1 MATPTRKAEVMT
13 AEAPAR
19 AVPPAA
25 VPRHTRPAPLHSER
39 ASAGLALRQ
48 IWFGGLLVAA
58 WTGILLWFGAV
69 GFDKAHKLA
78 GGVSLASLAD
88 NPAFRAIY
96 GLPTAVDTLGG
107 FMVWRVQ
114 ILITIVGAIWVT
126 LATSGVLRGNEEAGR
141 FDLMLAAPLSLARAT
156 GSSLIAVLA
165 APLLAVVVTASALQ
179 AAGAPAGGSWLYGAG
194 IGLLL
199 ATFAAVAAFTS
210 QLVPERRRAGGL
222 AAAVVLVMLVLRM
235 VADGYKGA
243 GWVRWTTPFGWVENL
258 HAFGGNDLLPLVP
271 LIVAPLALAA
281 LALWLARQRDTGA
294 GLVRAADT
302 APRASTR
309 MLAGP
314 LTFLTGRRLRGVIGW
329 ALAVAV
335 VGVFSGALADSFTGF
350 ASSSQYVQELEKF
363 GMGAAVTP
371 RGFLAIMDAILAV
384 VMAGYAIT
392 CIHGDYDD
400 EVTTRL
406 DMPYSNKVTRTRWA
420 GSSLLTMAAGLV
432 LLTVVIALTTWAGS
446 AITGAGLSA
455 ADCFEGAANVLPV
468 AVLFLGFAML
478 LHGVWPSWTAGLV
491 GGLVIVLYMVSLIG
505 PGLSWP
511 KWLVDLSPYHHLAL
525 VPAQSPGWT
534 ALGVMLGIA
543 AAAAAAGLIGYA
555 RRDLR

>member
-1 MATPTRKAEVMT
+1 MT
-13 AEAPAR
+13 AQAPVR
-19 AVPPAA
+19 PVPPAA
-25 VPRHTRPAPLHSER
+25 APRHARPGLLHSER

-58 WTGILLWFGAV
+58 WTGIMLWFGAV

-114 ILITIVGAIWVT
+114 ILITIVGAIWAA
-126 LATSGVLRGNEEAGR
+126 LAVSGVLRGSEEAGR
-141 FDLMLAAPLSLARAT
+141 FDLMLATPLSLARAT
-156 GSSLIAVLA
+156 GASLLA
-165 APLLAVVVTASALQ
+165 ALAPPLLAMVVAASALQ
-179 AAGAPAGGSWLYGAG
+179 AAGAPAGGAWLWGAG
-194 IGLLL
+194 LGLLI
-199 ATFAAVAAFTS
+199 ATFAALAALTS
-210 QLVPERRRAGGL
+210 QVVPDQRRAGGL
-222 AAAVVLVMLVLRM
+222 AAAVVLGTLVLRM
-235 VADGYKGA
+235 VADGYQGT
-243 GWVRWTTPFGWVENL
+243 GWVRWTTPFGWLENL
-258 HAFGGNDLLPLVP
+258 HAFGGTDLLPLVP
-271 LIVAPLALAA
+271 LLGAPLLLAA
-281 LALWLARQRDTGA
+281 CALWLARQRDTGA
-294 GLVRAADT
+294 GLVRAADS

-309 MLAGP
+309 MLTGP
-314 LTFLTGRRLRGVIGW
+314 LGFLTSRRLRGLIGW

-335 VGVFSGALADSFTGF
+335 VAVFSGALADSFTGF
-350 ASSSQYVQELEKF
+350 TSTPQYVQELNKF

-371 RGFLAIMDAILAV
+371 RGFLAIMNAILAV
-384 VMAGYAIT
+384 VIAGYAVT
-392 CIHGDYDD
+392 CVHGDYAD
-400 EVTTRL
+400 EVATRL
-406 DMPYSNKVTRTRWA
+406 DLPYSNKVTRTRWA
-420 GSSLLTMAAGLV
+420 GSSLATIAGGLAA
-432 LLTVVIALTTWAGS
+432 LTVVIALTTWAGS
-446 AITGAGLSA
+446 AIAGAGLSA

-491 GGLVIVLYMVSLIG
+491 GGLVIVLYMVSLVG

-511 KWLVDLSPYHHLAL
+511 AWLVDLSPYHHLRL
-525 VPAQSPGWT
+525 VPAQPPGWT

-543 AAAAAAGLIGYA
+543 AAATAAGLASYA

>member
-1 MATPTRKAEVMT
+1 MT

-19 AVPPAA
+19 PVPPAA
-25 VPRHTRPAPLHSER
+25 APRHARPAPLHSER
-39 ASAGLALRQ
+39 AVAGLAVRQ

-58 WTGILLWFGAV
+58 WTGIMLWFGAI

-96 GLPTAVDTLGG
+96 GLPTAVDSLGG

-114 ILITIVGAIWVT
+114 ILITVVGALWVT

-141 FDLMLAAPLSLARAT
+141 FDLMLATPLSLARAT
-156 GSSLIAVLA
+156 STSLIAVLA
-165 APLLAVVVTASALQ
+165 APLLVAVVAASALQ
-179 AAGAPAGGSWLYGAG
+179 AAGAPAGGAWLWGAG
-194 IGLLL
+194 LGLMVT
-199 ATFAAVAAFTS
+199 TFAALAALTS
-210 QLVPERRRAGGL
+210 QVVPERLRAGGL
-222 AAAVVLVMLVLRM
+222 AAAVVLAMLLLRM

-243 GWVRWTTPFGWVENL
+243 GWVRWTTPFGWLENL
-258 HAFGGNDLLPLVP
+258 HAFGGNDLLPLIP
-271 LIVAPLALAA
+271 LIGAPLVLAGS
-281 LALWLARQRDTGA
+281 ALWLARRRDTGA

-302 APRASTR
+302 APRAGTR
-309 MLAGP
+309 MLTGP
-314 LTFLTGRRLRGVIGW
+314 LGFLTGRRLRGLIGW

-350 ASSSQYVQELEKF
+350 VSSPQYVQELDEF

-384 VMAGYAIT
+384 VMAGYAVT
-392 CIHGDYDD
+392 CVHSDYAD
-400 EVTTRL
+400 EVAARL

-432 LLTVVIALTTWAGS
+432 ALTVVTALTTWAGS
-446 AITGAGLSA
+446 AIAGAGLSA

-468 AVLFLGFAML
+468 AAVFLGFAML
-478 LHGVWPSWTAGLV
+478 LHGLWPSWTAALV
-491 GGLVIVLYMVSLIG
+491 GGLVIVLYMVSLLG

-511 KWLVDLSPYHHLAL
+511 KWLVDLSPFHHLAL
-525 VPAQSPGWT
+525 VPAQPPGWA

-543 AAAAAAGLIGYA
+543 AAAAAVGLAGYA
-555 RRDLR
+555 HRDLR